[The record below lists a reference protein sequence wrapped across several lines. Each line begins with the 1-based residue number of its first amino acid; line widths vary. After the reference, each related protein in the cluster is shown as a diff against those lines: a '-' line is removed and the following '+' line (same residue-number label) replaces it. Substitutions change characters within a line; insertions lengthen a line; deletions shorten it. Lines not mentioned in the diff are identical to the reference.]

1 MAQESPLDLS
11 VRALRVLVAVDEAG
25 SMAKA
30 AERLGA
36 SPAAVSQ
43 QISNLEA
50 FARTTLLDRSERPI
64 RPTPAG
70 ALLLSHARKVLLS
83 ISEAQ
88 AQMMELNLSSLPQLR
103 FAVIDDF
110 DASVTPHL
118 IGALHETYPKTVL
131 SAVSGRSDSMTSVFV
146 RREADIAITGLP
158 PDDPSIY
165 DVFPLLQETFAI
177 VAARGVLKA
186 DAPLRP
192 QLEQL
197 PFVHHDEKMPIG
209 RLVEQHLR
217 RHRFS
222 AERRFSFEASRSIL
236 AMVAMVGGWS
246 LGTPLNIL
254 DSARFEAGTE
264 VIQSPFTRLTRK
276 VYLVARRG
284 ELGTLPTG
292 VSVMIRK
299 HLREEIL
306 PQVAKLSAGDAT
318 LFEVLEEV
326 RVKEESVTLER

>member
-1 MAQESPLDLS
+1 MTQESSLDLS

-50 FARTTLLDRSERPI
+50 FARTTLLDRGERPI

-70 ALLLSHARKVLLS
+70 ALLLSHARKVLMA

-118 IGALHETYPKTVL
+118 IGRLHETYPKTVL
-131 SAVSGRSDSMTSVFV
+131 SAVSGRSDNMTELFV

-158 PDDPSIY
+158 PEDPSTY
-165 DVFPLLQETFAI
+165 DVFPLLQETFAV
-177 VAARGVLKA
+177 VAARGVLKP
-186 DAPLRP
+186 DLPLRP
-192 QLEQL
+192 QLERL

-236 AMVAMVGGWS
+236 AMVGLVKGWS

-254 DSARFEAGTE
+254 DSARFEAGTL
-264 VIQSPFTRLTRK
+264 VMKSPFTRLTRK

-284 ELGTLPTG
+284 ELGSLPAQTAG
-292 VSVMIRK
+292 LIRRFLGDSVM
-299 HLREEIL
+299 
-306 PQVAKLSAGDAT
+306 PQVERLSDEDGG
-318 LFEVLEEV
+318 LLKVLSDEEAV
-326 RVKEESVTLER
+326 SEG